1 MPMKNSPISAKH
13 LELNAKMA
21 DFGGWL
27 MPIEYP
33 NTGVIQEY
41 NSVRTQV
48 GIFDVSH
55 LGKISVV
62 GEGSLEFLNS
72 ALTNDL
78 NRITPGQAQYTLIC
92 NDNGGVI
99 DDLIVYQNSAS
110 DFFLVPNASNN
121 AAVFEVLKST
131 APTQITVTNLHE
143 KFAVFAVQGPK
154 SVSMLD
160 SLGVKTDI
168 DYMQFLK
175 ARIGDSEVIVCRT
188 GYTGE
193 LGFEIIPRWQDAEK
207 VWNQLIQAAEKH
219 NGTACGLGARDILR
233 TEMGYPLH
241 GHEISLSISP
251 VEAAAS
257 WAVAFDKADFTGKN
271 VLKNQKQNGT
281 KLKLKAILATDRAI
295 PRKDMQV
302 KNTSGEMIGLVT
314 SGTFSPALKKGIG
327 LALISSDIS
336 KGDKV
341 LIDIRGKDSVFEV
354 VSLPFVP
361 SKVR

>member
-1 MPMKNSPISAKH
+1 MKNSPIAAKH

-33 NTGVIQEY
+33 KTGVIQEY

-48 GIFDVSH
+48 GVFDVSH

-62 GEGSLEFLNS
+62 GEGSLEFLNT

-78 NRITPGQAQYTLIC
+78 NRIIPGQAQYTLIC

-110 DFFLVPNASNN
+110 NFFLVPNASNN

-131 APTQITVTNLHE
+131 APSQVTVSNLHE
-143 KFAVFAVQGPK
+143 DFAVFAVQGPK

-160 SLGVKTDI
+160 SLGIDTDI
-168 DYMQFLK
+168 DYMQFLNAK
-175 ARIGDSEVIVCRT
+175 IGDSELIVCRT

-193 LGFEIIPRWQDAEK
+193 LGFEIIPSWQNAEK
-207 VWNQLIQAAEKH
+207 VWSQLMQAAEKF

-251 VEAAAS
+251 IEASAS
-257 WAVAFDKADFTGKN
+257 WAVAFDKVDFTGKE

-281 KLKLKAILATDRAI
+281 NLKLKAILATDRAI

-302 KNTSGEMIGLVT
+302 KNVSGEIVGLVT

-327 LALISSDIS
+327 LALINSDIS
-336 KGDKV
+336 KGDMV
-341 LIDIRGKDSVFEV
+341 LIDVRGKDSVFEI
-354 VSLPFVP
+354 VSLPFVL

>member
-1 MPMKNSPISAKH
+1 MKNSPIAATH

-33 NTGVIQEY
+33 KTGVIQEY

-48 GIFDVSH
+48 GVFDVSH
-55 LGKISVV
+55 LGKISVI
-62 GEGSLEFLNS
+62 GEGSLEFLNT

-78 NRITPGQAQYTLIC
+78 NRIIPGQAQYTLIC

-110 DFFLVPNASNN
+110 NFFLVPNASNN

-131 APTQITVTNLHE
+131 APSQITVSNLHE
-143 KFAVFAVQGPK
+143 DFAVFAVQGPK

-160 SLGVKTDI
+160 SLGIDTDI
-168 DYMQFLK
+168 DYMQFLNAK
-175 ARIGDSEVIVCRT
+175 IGDSELIVCRT

-193 LGFEIIPRWQDAEK
+193 LGFEIIPSWQNAEK
-207 VWNQLIQAAEKH
+207 VWSQLMQAAEKF

-251 VEAAAS
+251 VEASAS
-257 WAVAFDKADFTGKN
+257 WAVAFDKADFTGKE

-302 KNTSGEMIGLVT
+302 KNASGEIVGFVT

-327 LALISSDIS
+327 LALINSDIS

-341 LIDIRGKDSVFEV
+341 LIDVRGKDSVFEI

>member
-1 MPMKNSPISAKH
+1 MKNSPIAAKH

-33 NTGVIQEY
+33 KTGVIQEY

-48 GIFDVSH
+48 GVFDVSH
-55 LGKISVV
+55 LGKISVI
-62 GEGSLEFLNS
+62 GEGSLEFLNT

-78 NRITPGQAQYTLIC
+78 NRIIPGQAQYTLIC

-110 DFFLVPNASNN
+110 NFFLVPNASNN
-121 AAVFEVLKST
+121 AAVFKVLKLT
-131 APTQITVTNLHE
+131 APSQITVSNLHE
-143 KFAVFAVQGPK
+143 DFAVFAVQGPK

-160 SLGVKTDI
+160 SLGIDTDI
-168 DYMQFLK
+168 DYMQFLNAK
-175 ARIGDSEVIVCRT
+175 IGDSELIVCRT

-193 LGFEIIPRWQDAEK
+193 LGFEIIPSWQNAEK
-207 VWNQLIQAAEKH
+207 VWSQLMQAAEKF

-251 VEAAAS
+251 VEASAS
-257 WAVAFDKADFTGKN
+257 WAVAFDKADFTGKE

-302 KNTSGEMIGLVT
+302 KNASGEIVGFVT

-327 LALISSDIS
+327 LALINSDIS

-341 LIDIRGKDSVFEV
+341 LIDVRGKDSVFEI

>member
-1 MPMKNSPISAKH
+1 MKNSPIAAKH

-33 NTGVIQEY
+33 KTGVIQEY

-48 GIFDVSH
+48 GVFDVSH
-55 LGKISVV
+55 LGKISVI
-62 GEGSLEFLNS
+62 GEGSLEFLNT

-78 NRITPGQAQYTLIC
+78 NRIIPGQAQYTLIC
-92 NDNGGVI
+92 NDKGGVI

-110 DFFLVPNASNN
+110 NFFLVPNASNN
-121 AAVFEVLKST
+121 AAVFEVLKLT
-131 APTQITVTNLHE
+131 APSQVTVSNLHE
-143 KFAVFAVQGPK
+143 DFAVFAVQGPK
-154 SVSMLD
+154 SVSMLN
-160 SLGVKTDI
+160 SLGIETDI
-168 DYMQFLK
+168 DYMQFLNAK
-175 ARIGDSEVIVCRT
+175 IGDSELIVCRT

-193 LGFEIIPRWQDAEK
+193 LGFEIIPSWQNAEK
-207 VWNQLIQAAEKH
+207 VWSQLMQAAEKF

-251 VEAAAS
+251 IEASAS
-257 WAVAFDKADFTGKN
+257 WAVAFDKADFTGKE

-302 KNTSGEMIGLVT
+302 KNASGEIVGFVT

-327 LALISSDIS
+327 LALINSDIS

-341 LIDIRGKDSVFEV
+341 LIDVRGKDSVFEI

>member
-1 MPMKNSPISAKH
+1 MKNSPIAAKH

-33 NTGVIQEY
+33 KTGVIQEY

-48 GIFDVSH
+48 GVFDVSH

-62 GEGSLEFLNS
+62 GEGSLEFLNT

-78 NRITPGQAQYTLIC
+78 NRIIPGQAQYTLIC

-110 DFFLVPNASNN
+110 NFFLVPNASNN

-131 APTQITVTNLHE
+131 APSQITVSNLHE
-143 KFAVFAVQGPK
+143 DFAVFAVQGPK
-154 SVSMLD
+154 SVSMLN
-160 SLGVKTDI
+160 SLGIDTDI
-168 DYMQFLK
+168 DYMQFLNAK
-175 ARIGDSEVIVCRT
+175 IGDSELIVCRT

-193 LGFEIIPRWQDAEK
+193 LGFEIIPSWQNAEK
-207 VWNQLIQAAEKH
+207 VWSQLMQAAEKF

-251 VEAAAS
+251 IEASAS
-257 WAVAFDKADFTGKN
+257 WAVAFDKADFTGKE

-302 KNTSGEMIGLVT
+302 KSVSGEIVGLVT

-327 LALISSDIS
+327 LALINSDIS

-341 LIDIRGKDSVFEV
+341 LIDVRGKDSVFEI

>member
-1 MPMKNSPISAKH
+1 MKNSPIAAKH

-33 NTGVIQEY
+33 KTGVIQEY

-48 GIFDVSH
+48 GVFDVSH

-62 GEGSLEFLNS
+62 GEGSLEFLNT

-78 NRITPGQAQYTLIC
+78 NRIIPGQAQYTLIC

-110 DFFLVPNASNN
+110 NFFLVPNASNN

-131 APTQITVTNLHE
+131 APSQITVSNLHE
-143 KFAVFAVQGPK
+143 DFAVFAVQGPK
-154 SVSMLD
+154 SVSMLN
-160 SLGVKTDI
+160 SLGIDTDI
-168 DYMQFLK
+168 DYMQFLNAK
-175 ARIGDSEVIVCRT
+175 IGDSELIVCRT

-193 LGFEIIPRWQDAEK
+193 LGFEIIPSWQNAEK
-207 VWNQLIQAAEKH
+207 VWSQLMQVAEKF

-251 VEAAAS
+251 IEASAG
-257 WAVAFDKADFTGKN
+257 WAVAFDKADFTGKE

-302 KNTSGEMIGLVT
+302 KSASGEIVGFVT

-327 LALISSDIS
+327 LALINSDIS

-341 LIDIRGKDSVFEV
+341 LIDVRGKDSVFEI

>member
-1 MPMKNSPISAKH
+1 MKNSPIAAKH

-33 NTGVIQEY
+33 KTGVIQEY

-48 GIFDVSH
+48 GVFDVSH

-62 GEGSLEFLNS
+62 GEGSLEFLNT

-78 NRITPGQAQYTLIC
+78 NRIIPGQAQYTLIC

-110 DFFLVPNASNN
+110 NFFLVPNASNN

-131 APTQITVTNLHE
+131 APSQVTVSNLHE
-143 KFAVFAVQGPK
+143 DFAVFAVQGPK

-160 SLGVKTDI
+160 SLGIDTDI
-168 DYMQFLK
+168 DYMQFLNAK
-175 ARIGDSEVIVCRT
+175 IGDSELIVCRT

-193 LGFEIIPRWQDAEK
+193 LGFEIIPSWQNAEK
-207 VWNQLIQAAEKH
+207 VWSQLMQAAEKF

-251 VEAAAS
+251 IEASAS
-257 WAVAFDKADFTGKN
+257 WAVAFDKADFTGKE

-302 KNTSGEMIGLVT
+302 KNASGEIVGLVT

-327 LALISSDIS
+327 LALINSDIS

-341 LIDIRGKDSVFEV
+341 LIDVRGKDSVFEI

>member
-1 MPMKNSPISAKH
+1 MKNSPIAAKH

-33 NTGVIQEY
+33 NTGVIEEY
-41 NSVRTQV
+41 TAVRSHV

-62 GEGSLEFLNS
+62 GNGALEFLNKTF
-72 ALTNDL
+72 TNDL
-78 NRITPGQAQYTLIC
+78 TRIKPGQAQYTLIC
-92 NDNGGVI
+92 NKNGGVI
-99 DDLIVYQNSAS
+99 DDLIAYQKSNT
-110 DFFLVPNASNN
+110 DFFLVPNASNT
-121 AAVFEVLKST
+121 AAVFEVIKST
-131 APTQITVTNLHE
+131 APAQITITNLHE

-154 SVSMLD
+154 SFELLN
-160 SLGVKTDI
+160 SLGIKTDI
-168 DYMQFLK
+168 DYMQFLT
-175 ARIGDSEVIVCRT
+175 AQLNDCSVTVCRT

-193 LGFEIIPRWQDAEK
+193 LGFEIIPTWQDASK
-207 VWNQLIQAAEKH
+207 VWDLLMQAAKKFH
-219 NGTACGLGARDILR
+219 GAACGLGARDILR

-241 GHEISLSISP
+241 GHELSLSISP

-257 WAVAFDKADFTGKN
+257 WAVGFDKSDFTGRA
-271 VLKNQKQNGT
+271 VLIDQKQNGT
-281 KLKLKAILATDRAI
+281 QFKLKAILATDRAI

-302 KNTSGEMIGLVT
+302 KNQQGEVIGKVT

-327 LALISSDIS
+327 LALLSSAIS
-336 KGDKV
+336 KGDQV
-341 LIDIRGKDSVFEV
+341 IIDLRGRDSLFEV

>member
-1 MPMKNSPISAKH
+1 MKNSPIAAKH

-33 NTGVIQEY
+33 KTGVIQEY

-48 GIFDVSH
+48 GVFDVSH

-62 GEGSLEFLNS
+62 GDGSLEFLNT

-78 NRITPGQAQYTLIC
+78 NRIIPGQAQYTLIC

-110 DFFLVPNASNN
+110 NFFLVPNASNN

-131 APTQITVTNLHE
+131 APSQITVSNLHE
-143 KFAVFAVQGPK
+143 DFAVFAVQGPK
-154 SVSMLD
+154 SVSMLN
-160 SLGVKTDI
+160 SLGIETDI
-168 DYMQFLK
+168 DYMQFLNAK
-175 ARIGDSEVIVCRT
+175 IGDSELIVCRT

-193 LGFEIIPRWQDAEK
+193 LGFEIIPNWQNAEK
-207 VWNQLIQAAEKH
+207 VWSQLMQAAEKF

-251 VEAAAS
+251 IEASAS
-257 WAVAFDKADFTGKN
+257 WAVAFDKADFTGKE

-302 KNTSGEMIGLVT
+302 KNVSGEIVGLVT

-327 LALISSDIS
+327 LALINSDIS

-341 LIDIRGKDSVFEV
+341 LIDVRGKDSVFEI

>member
-1 MPMKNSPISAKH
+1 MKNSPIAAKH

-33 NTGVIQEY
+33 KTGVIQEY

-48 GIFDVSH
+48 GVFDVSH
-55 LGKISVV
+55 LGKISVI
-62 GEGSLEFLNS
+62 GEGSLEFLNT

-78 NRITPGQAQYTLIC
+78 NRIIPGQAQYTLIC

-110 DFFLVPNASNN
+110 NFFLVPNASNN

-131 APTQITVTNLHE
+131 APSQITVSNLHE
-143 KFAVFAVQGPK
+143 DFAVFAVQGPK
-154 SVSMLD
+154 SVSMLN
-160 SLGVKTDI
+160 SLGIDTDI
-168 DYMQFLK
+168 DYMQFLNAK
-175 ARIGDSEVIVCRT
+175 IGDSELIVCRT

-193 LGFEIIPRWQDAEK
+193 LGFEIIPSWQNAEK
-207 VWNQLIQAAEKH
+207 VWSQLMQAAEKF

-251 VEAAAS
+251 IEASAG
-257 WAVAFDKADFTGKN
+257 WAVAFDKADFTGKE

-302 KNTSGEMIGLVT
+302 KSASGEIVGFVT

-327 LALISSDIS
+327 LALINSDIS

-341 LIDIRGKDSVFEV
+341 LIDVRGKDSVFEI